1 MKHYQFITLK
11 TNIYFESTNV
21 SQGGDDTTPNAL
33 NFALLFLVRNR
44 DVLKRVQLEIDLVL
58 GSRCPTMEDRE
69 KMPYTYV
76 EYTDQFILSFYQT
89 YF

>member
-1 MKHYQFITLK
+1 M
-11 TNIYFESTNV
+11 YFKFKNV

-44 DVLKRVQLEIDLVL
+44 DVLERVQLEIDLVL
-58 GSRCPTMEDRE
+58 GSRCPTMEDKE

-76 EYTDQFILSFYQT
+76 EYTYQFILCFYQT